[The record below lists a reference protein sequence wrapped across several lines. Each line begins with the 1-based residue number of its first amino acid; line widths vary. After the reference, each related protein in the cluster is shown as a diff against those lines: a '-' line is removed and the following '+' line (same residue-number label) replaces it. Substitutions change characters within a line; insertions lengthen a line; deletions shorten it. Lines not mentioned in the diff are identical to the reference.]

1 MFGELNFW
9 QMLLKGGISV
19 FILLAISVFSWWI
32 IIDRAIKFHK
42 LRINTADFMD
52 KIKKLMAKKNHEDAL
67 TICRTTPGPVA
78 AVIEEG
84 IMNAEAGRVK
94 MEAAMQR
101 TLNNEIARMEKYLG
115 LLGTTGAITPF
126 IGLFGTVLG
135 IIRAFHDLAVS
146 SGGGPS
152 VVANGIAE
160 ALVATATGLFV
171 AIPAFIFYN
180 IYVRTVS
187 NIETEAINAASEL
200 ADLVNKD

>member
-19 FILLAISVFSWWI
+19 FILLGISVFSWWI
-32 IIDRAIKFHK
+32 IIDRAIKFYK
-42 LRINTADFMD
+42 MRINTADFMD
-52 KIKKLMAKKNHEDAL
+52 KIKKLMSKKSHDEAL
-67 TICRTTPGPVA
+67 TVCRTTPGPVS

-84 IMNAEAGRVK
+84 IMNLDAGRTK

-101 TLNNEIARMEKYLG
+101 TLNSEISRMEKYLG
-115 LLGTTGAITPF
+115 ILGTTGAITPF

-160 ALVATATGLFV
+160 ALVATAAGLFV

-180 IYVRTVS
+180 LYVRTIN

-200 ADLVNKD
+200 ADIVNKD